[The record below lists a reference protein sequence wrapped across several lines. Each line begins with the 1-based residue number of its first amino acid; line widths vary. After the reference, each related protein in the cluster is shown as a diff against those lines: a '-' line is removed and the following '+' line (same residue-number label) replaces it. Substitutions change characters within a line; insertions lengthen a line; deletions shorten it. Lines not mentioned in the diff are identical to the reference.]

1 MCGTKV
7 ALQSVLLLLLTKVG
21 QFEFSSVVDEKVLRL
36 QISVEDLSPVA
47 VG

>member
-1 MCGTKV
+1 MTTQV
-7 ALQSVLLLLLTKVG
+7 ALQSALPLLLTKVG

-36 QISVEDLSPVA
+36 QVSVEDLPPVA